1 MAFYFKT
8 HLSESFSAG
17 FAQKKEIFIPLHPA
31 KEKGGGIKHDYRSN
45 QGRREHRE
53 STEEV

>member
-8 HLSESFSAG
+8 SLPESFSAG

-53 STEEV
+53 ST